1 MLPTPD
7 PRLEAAKAWL
17 GQFPQVDSA
26 TLAPA
31 SSDASFRRYFRAA
44 CQPDASWAH
53 GQNSGPTVILMDAP
67 PDKEPLDAFLKTAGL
82 FEAAGV
88 HVPQRLALDQ
98 AQGFLLLSDLG
109 QTPYLAALQ
118 SGDPSGGGAH
128 PTPANQT
135 TEATAAA
142 LYREAWQAMVRWQ
155 AWSLAQ
161 GPDSL
166 GLPHYS
172 AEKLMAEMQ
181 LFEDWYVGRHM
192 GSSLTDDEKH
202 QLNKLMQWLTQSAL
216 AQPQVMVHRDCH
228 SRNLMLTE
236 EHNPGII
243 DFQDAVIGPISYDL
257 VSLLRDAYIHWDE
270 AQQLDW
276 AIRYWQ
282 DARSAGLPIADDF
295 ADFWR
300 DFELMGLQRHLKVL
314 GIFARLFH
322 RDGKENYLKDLPL
335 VLQYTRSVANRYI
348 GCGSLLRLLDRLE
361 NRVVQTGY
369 TF

>member
-1 MLPTPD
+1 MPPTPD

-17 GQFPQVDSA
+17 GQFKQVDA
-26 TLAPA
+26 AALAPA
-31 SSDASFRRYFRAA
+31 SSDASFRRYFRAPCRA
-44 CQPDASWAH
+44 DTPWGDQRSHHA
-53 GQNSGPTVILMDAP
+53 TVILMDAP
-67 PDKEPLDAFLKTAGL
+67 PDKEPLEAFLKTAGL

-88 HVPQRLALDQ
+88 HVPQRLAVDQ

-109 QTPYLAALQ
+109 QTPYLTALQ
-118 SGDPSGGGAH
+118 SAN
-128 PTPANQT
+128 PTLTGQDTNA
-135 TEATAAA
+135 AAAA
-142 LYREAWQAMVRWQ
+142 LYREAWQAMLRWQ

-161 GPDSL
+161 GPDTL
-166 GLPHYS
+166 GLARYS
-172 AEKLMAEMQ
+172 DEKLMAEMQ

-192 GSSLTDDEKH
+192 GSSLSADEKN
-202 QLNKLMQWLTQSAL
+202 QLSQLMQWLSQSAL
-216 AQPQVMVHRDCH
+216 AQPQVLVHRDYH
-228 SRNLMLTE
+228 SRNLMLTPE
-236 EHNPGII
+236 RNPGVI

-257 VSLLRDAYIHWDE
+257 VSLLRDAYIQWDE

-282 DARSAGLPIADDF
+282 DARSAGLPIREDF

-335 VLQYTRSVANRYI
+335 VLQYTRSVASRYI
-348 GCGSLLRLLDRLE
+348 GCVGLLRLLDRLE
-361 NRVVQTGY
+361 NRAVKTGY

>member
-1 MLPTPD
+1 MVPTPD

-17 GQFPQVDSA
+17 SQFPQVDA
-26 TLAPA
+26 AALAPA
-31 SSDASFRRYFRAA
+31 SSDASFRRYFRAPCRA
-44 CQPDASWAH
+44 DALWG
-53 GQNSGPTVILMDAP
+53 GQGRHTVILMDAP
-67 PDKEPLDAFLKTAGL
+67 PDKEPLAAFLQTADL

-88 HVPQRLALDQ
+88 HVPQRLAINLE
-98 AQGFLLLSDLG
+98 QGFLLLSDLG

-118 SGDPSGGGAH
+118 SGDLAH
-128 PTPANQT
+128 DKKNAAAEQAVQT
-135 TEATAAA
+135 TASA

-155 AWSLAQ
+155 AWSLTQ
-161 GPDSL
+161 GPDNL
-166 GLPHYS
+166 GLPPYS
-172 AEKLMAEMQ
+172 ADKLMAEMQ

-192 GSSLTDDEKH
+192 GSSLTTDEKN
-202 QLNKLMQWLTQSAL
+202 QLSKLMQWLTQSAL
-216 AQPQVMVHRDCH
+216 AQPQVMVHRDYH
-228 SRNLMLTE
+228 SRNLMLTTE
-236 EHNPGII
+236 RNPGII

-257 VSLLRDAYIHWDE
+257 VSLLRDAYIQWDE

-282 DARSAGLPIADDF
+282 DARSAGLPIREDF

-335 VLQYTRSVANRYI
+335 VLQYTRSAASRYI
-348 GCGSLLRLLDRLE
+348 GCAGLLRLLDRLE
-361 NRVVQTGY
+361 NRAVQTGY

>member
-1 MLPTPD
+1 MVPTPD
-7 PRLEAAKAWL
+7 PRLETAKAWL
-17 GQFPQVDSA
+17 SQFPQVDA
-26 TLAPA
+26 AALAPA
-31 SSDASFRRYFRAA
+31 SSDASFRRYFRAP
-44 CQPDASWAH
+44 CQAGASWAN
-53 GQNSGPTVILMDAP
+53 GQGHHASVILMDAP
-67 PDKEPLDAFLKTAGL
+67 PDKEPLAAFLQTADL

-88 HVPQRLALDQ
+88 HVPQRLAINLE
-98 AQGFLLLSDLG
+98 QGFLLLSDLG
-109 QTPYLAALQ
+109 QTPYLTALQ
-118 SGDPSGGGAH
+118 SDDLAKSGGES
-128 PTPANQT
+128 QI
-135 TEATAAA
+135 TASM

-155 AWSLAQ
+155 AWSLAK

-172 AEKLMAEMQ
+172 ADKLMAEMQ

-192 GSSLTDDEKH
+192 GSSLTTDEKN
-202 QLNKLMQWLTQSAL
+202 QLSKLMQWLTQSAL
-216 AQPQVMVHRDCH
+216 AQPQVMVHRDYH
-228 SRNLMLTE
+228 SRNLMLTAE
-236 EHNPGII
+236 RNPGII

-257 VSLLRDAYIHWDE
+257 VSLLRDAYIYWE
-270 AQQLDW
+270 EPQQLDW

-282 DARSAGLPIADDF
+282 DAKSAGLPIAEDF

-314 GIFARLFH
+314 GIFARLCH
-322 RDGKENYLKDLPL
+322 RDGKQNYLKDLPL

-361 NRVVQTGY
+361 NRAMQAGY

>member
-1 MLPTPD
+1 MLPTSD

-17 GQFPQVDSA
+17 GQFKQVDA
-26 TLAPA
+26 AALAPA
-31 SSDASFRRYFRAA
+31 SSDASFRRYFRAPCRA
-44 CQPDASWAH
+44 DTPWGDQHSHHA
-53 GQNSGPTVILMDAP
+53 TVILMDAP
-67 PDKEPLDAFLKTAGL
+67 PDKEPLEAFLKTAGL

-88 HVPQRLALDQ
+88 HVPQRLAVDQ

-109 QTPYLAALQ
+109 QTPYLTALESAHRVA
-118 SGDPSGGGAH
+118 SGKD
-128 PTPANQT
+128 TN
-135 TEATAAA
+135 ATATV
-142 LYREAWQAMVRWQ
+142 LYREAWQAMLRWQ

-161 GPDSL
+161 GPETL
-166 GLPHYS
+166 GLARYS
-172 AEKLMAEMQ
+172 NEKLMAEMQ

-192 GSSLTDDEKH
+192 GSSLSVDEKN
-202 QLNKLMQWLTQSAL
+202 QLNQLMQWLSQSAL
-216 AQPQVMVHRDCH
+216 AQPQVLVHRDYH
-228 SRNLMLTE
+228 SRNLMLTTE
-236 EHNPGII
+236 RNPGVI

-257 VSLLRDAYIHWDE
+257 VSLLRDAYIQWEE

-282 DARSAGLPIADDF
+282 DARSAGLPIREDF

-335 VLQYTRSVANRYI
+335 VLQYTRSVASRYI
-348 GCGSLLRLLDRLE
+348 GCASLLRLLDRLE
-361 NRVVQTGY
+361 NRAVQTGY

>member
-1 MLPTPD
+1 MPPTPD

-17 GQFPQVDSA
+17 GQFPQVDA
-26 TLAPA
+26 AALAPA
-31 SSDASFRRYFRAA
+31 SSDASFRRYFRTA
-44 CQPDASWAH
+44 CQPDAPWAH
-53 GQNSGPTVILMDAP
+53 GRPSGPTVILMDAP
-67 PDKEPLDAFLKTAGL
+67 PDKEPLDAFLKTADL

-118 SGDPSGGGAH
+118 SGDPPGGGAH

-135 TEATAAA
+135 NQVTAAA

-155 AWSLAQ
+155 AWSLSQ
-161 GPDSL
+161 GPETL
-166 GLPHYS
+166 GLPSYS

-216 AQPQVMVHRDCH
+216 AQPQVMVHRDYH
-228 SRNLMLTE
+228 SRNLMLTTE
-236 EHNPGII
+236 RNPGII

-257 VSLLRDAYIHWDE
+257 VSLLRDAYIYWDE

-282 DARSAGLPIADDF
+282 DARSGGLPIAEDF

-361 NRVVQTGY
+361 NRAVQAGY

>member
-1 MLPTPD
+1 MPPTPD

-17 GQFPQVDSA
+17 GQFKQVDA
-26 TLAPA
+26 AALAPA
-31 SSDASFRRYFRAA
+31 SSDASFRRYFRAPCRA
-44 CQPDASWAH
+44 DTPWGDQRSHHA
-53 GQNSGPTVILMDAP
+53 TVILMDAP
-67 PDKEPLDAFLKTAGL
+67 PDKEPLEAFLKTAGL

-88 HVPQRLALDQ
+88 HVPQRLAVDQ

-109 QTPYLAALQ
+109 QTPYLTALQ
-118 SGDPSGGGAH
+118 SAN
-128 PTPANQT
+128 PTLTGQDTNA
-135 TEATAAA
+135 AAAA

-161 GPDSL
+161 GPDTL
-166 GLPHYS
+166 GLARYS
-172 AEKLMAEMQ
+172 DEKLMAEMQ

-192 GSSLTDDEKH
+192 GSSLSADEKN
-202 QLNKLMQWLTQSAL
+202 QLSQLMQWLSQSAL
-216 AQPQVMVHRDCH
+216 AQPQVLVHRDYH
-228 SRNLMLTE
+228 SRNLMLTPE
-236 EHNPGII
+236 RNPGVI

-257 VSLLRDAYIHWDE
+257 VSLLRDAYIQWDE

-282 DARSAGLPIADDF
+282 DARSAGLPIREDF

-335 VLQYTRSVANRYI
+335 VLQYTRSVASRYI
-348 GCGSLLRLLDRLE
+348 GC
-361 NRVVQTGY
+361 
-369 TF
+369 

>member
-1 MLPTPD
+1 MVPTPD

-17 GQFPQVDSA
+17 GQFPQVDVT

-44 CQPDASWAH
+44 SQPDASWAH
-53 GQNSGPTVILMDAP
+53 GQPSGSTVILMDAP
-67 PDKEPLDAFLKTAGL
+67 PDKEPLDAFLKTADL

-88 HVPQRLALDQ
+88 HVPQRLAIDQ
-98 AQGFLLLSDLG
+98 AQGFLLLSDMG
-109 QTPYLAALQ
+109 QTPYLTALQ
-118 SGDPSGGGAH
+118 SGDLAKAHGDSQSASGS
-128 PTPANQT
+128 Q
-135 TEATAAA
+135 TAASA

-166 GLPHYS
+166 GLPHYG
-172 AEKLMAEMQ
+172 ADKLMAEMQ

-216 AQPQVMVHRDCH
+216 AQPQVMVHRDYH
-228 SRNLMLTE
+228 SRNLMLTTE
-236 EHNPGII
+236 RNPGII

-257 VSLLRDAYIHWDE
+257 VSLLRDAYIDWDE

-322 RDGKENYLKDLPL
+322 RDGKENYLKDLPQ

-361 NRVVQTGY
+361 NRAVQTGY

>member
-1 MLPTPD
+1 MPPTQD

-17 GQFPQVDSA
+17 GQFPQVKA
-26 TLAPA
+26 AALAPA
-31 SSDASFRRYFRAA
+31 SSDASFRRYFRAP
-44 CQPDASWAH
+44 CQPGSAWGDSESGLAS
-53 GQNSGPTVILMDAP
+53 VILMDAP
-67 PDKEPLDAFLKTAGL
+67 PDKEPLDAFLKTADL

-88 HVPQRLALDQ
+88 QVPQRLAINQ

-118 SGDPSGGGAH
+118 SDDLARSGRD
-128 PTPANQT
+128 TQI
-135 TEATAAA
+135 TASL

-155 AWSLAQ
+155 SWSLAQ
-161 GPDSL
+161 GPETL
-166 GLPHYS
+166 GLPHYN
-172 AEKLMAEMQ
+172 ADKLMAEMQ

-192 GSSLTDDEKH
+192 GSSLTNDEKN

-216 AQPQVMVHRDCH
+216 AQPQVMVHRDYH
-228 SRNLMLTE
+228 SRNLMLTSK
-236 EHNPGII
+236 HNPGII

-257 VSLLRDAYIHWDE
+257 VSLLRDAYIYWDE

-322 RDGKENYLKDLPL
+322 RDGKENYLKDLPQ

-361 NRVVQTGY
+361 NRAVQTGY